1 MLGSPRDPRQTILG
15 LAPPGRVVLAIHDA
29 HDRSYRMSTIRLLI
43 ADDHEVVRS
52 GLKILV
58 AGTEIEIV
66 AEVGTGEDAVKIAME
81 GDIDV
86 VLLDIR
92 MPKGD
97 GLTALGRIKL
107 EKPDMPVLM
116 LSTFDNPTYIARSV
130 ALGASGYLL
139 KGCTR
144 DALLAAIRTAASGE
158 SAWTRD
164 ELRRVTG
171 ALATPRLAA
180 DVEVP
185 LTQRESEVLRQLAYG
200 LTNKEIA
207 QALHIS
213 YETVKEHVQHILR
226 KIGVSDRTQAAVWA
240 VRKQLV

>member
-1 MLGSPRDPRQTILG
+1 
-15 LAPPGRVVLAIHDA
+15 
-29 HDRSYRMSTIRLLI
+29 MSDKIKLLI
-43 ADDHEVVRS
+43 ADDHEVVRC
-52 GLKILV
+52 GLKTLV
-58 AGTEIEIV
+58 AGTEIQIV
-66 AEVGTGEDAVKIAME
+66 GEVCTGEDAVKFTLQNSP
-81 GDIDV
+81 DV

-92 MPKGD
+92 MPNGD

-107 EKPDMPVLM
+107 EKPEMPILM

-130 ALGASGYLL
+130 ALGASGFLL

-144 DALLAAIRTAASGE
+144 DELINAIRIAAAGE

-171 ALATPRLAA
+171 ALATPRLTA

-207 QALHIS
+207 AALHIS
-213 YETVKEHVQHILR
+213 YETVKEHVQHIWR
-226 KIGVSDRTQAAVWA
+226 TIGVSDRPQAAVWA
-240 VRKQLV
+240 VRKELV

>member
-1 MLGSPRDPRQTILG
+1 MTNK
-15 LAPPGRVVLAIHDA
+15 
-29 HDRSYRMSTIRLLI
+29 IRLLI

-52 GLKILV
+52 GLKTLV
-58 AGTEIEIV
+58 AGTEVKVVGEV
-66 AEVGTGEDAVKIAME
+66 ATGAEAVKFALE
-81 GDIDV
+81 NEVDV

-92 MPKGD
+92 MPDGD

-107 EKPDMPVLM
+107 DKPDMPVLI
-116 LSTFDNPTYIARSV
+116 LSTFDNPTYVARAV
-130 ALGASGYLL
+130 ALGASGYVL

-144 DALLAAIRTAASGE
+144 EQLLGAIRTAAAGE
-158 SAWTRD
+158 SAWTRE

-171 ALATPRLAA
+171 ALATPRFTA

-207 QALHIS
+207 QTLHIS

-226 KIGVSDRTQAAVWA
+226 KIGVTDRTQAAVWA
-240 VRKQLV
+240 VRKELV

>member
-1 MLGSPRDPRQTILG
+1 MSNKI
-15 LAPPGRVVLAIHDA
+15 RV
-29 HDRSYRMSTIRLLI
+29 LI
-43 ADDHEVVRS
+43 ADDHEVVRC
-52 GLKILV
+52 GLKTLI
-58 AGTEIEIV
+58 AGTDIKVVGEV
-66 AEVGTGEDAVKIAME
+66 ASGAEAVKFALE
-81 GDIDV
+81 NEVDV

-92 MPKGD
+92 MPDGD
-97 GLTALGRIKL
+97 GLTVLGRIKL
-107 EKPDMPVLM
+107 DKPDLPVLI
-116 LSTFDNPTYIARSV
+116 LSTFDNPTYVARAV

-144 DALLAAIRTAASGE
+144 DELIKGIISAAAGE
-158 SAWTRD
+158 SAWTRE

-171 ALATPRLAA
+171 ALATPRLSA

-185 LTQRESEVLRQLAYG
+185 LTQRESEVLKQLAYG

-207 QALHIS
+207 NTLHIS

-240 VRKQLV
+240 VRKELV

>member
-1 MLGSPRDPRQTILG
+1 
-15 LAPPGRVVLAIHDA
+15 
-29 HDRSYRMSTIRLLI
+29 MSIKLLI

-52 GLKILV
+52 GLKTIL
-58 AGTEIEIV
+58 AGTDIKIV
-66 AEVGTGEDAVKIAME
+66 AEASTGEQAVRLALKHE
-81 GDIDV
+81 PDV

-92 MPKGD
+92 MPEGD
-97 GLTALGRIKL
+97 GLNALGRIKL
-107 EKPDMPVLM
+107 DRPSMPILI
-116 LSTFDNPTYIARSV
+116 LSTYDNPTYVARAV
-130 ALGASGYLL
+130 ALGAAGFLL
-139 KGCTR
+139 KDMTR
-144 DALLAAIRTAASGE
+144 EKLIEVIHTAAAGQ
-158 SAWTRD
+158 SAWTRE

-207 QALHIS
+207 LALHIS

-226 KIGVSDRTQAAVWA
+226 KVGVSDRTQAAVWA
-240 VRKQLV
+240 VRKGLV

>member
-1 MLGSPRDPRQTILG
+1 MTDQIK
-15 LAPPGRVVLAIHDA
+15 
-29 HDRSYRMSTIRLLI
+29 LLI

-52 GLKILV
+52 GLKVLLADTDIQ
-58 AGTEIEIV
+58 IV
-66 AEVGTGEDAVKIAME
+66 GEVGTGATAVRFALE
-81 GDIDV
+81 NDIDV
-86 VLLDIR
+86 ALLDIR
-92 MPKGD
+92 MPDGD
-97 GLTALGRIKL
+97 GLNALGRIKL
-107 EKPDMPVLM
+107 DKPDLPILI
-116 LSTFDNPTYIARSV
+116 LSTFDNPTYIARAV

-144 DALLAAIRTAASGE
+144 EELVKAIHTAMAGE
-158 SAWTRD
+158 SAWTRE

-171 ALATPRLAA
+171 ALATPRLSA

-185 LTQRESEVLRQLAYG
+185 LTQRESEVLRQLAFG

-207 QALHIS
+207 QTLQIS

-240 VRKQLV
+240 VRKELV

>member
-1 MLGSPRDPRQTILG
+1 
-15 LAPPGRVVLAIHDA
+15 
-29 HDRSYRMSTIRLLI
+29 MSKIKLLI

-52 GLKILV
+52 GLKAMLADSEV
-58 AGTEIEIV
+58 EVV
-66 AEVGTGEDAVKIAME
+66 AEVAGGDAAVKYVME
-81 GDIDV
+81 HPVDV
-86 VLLDIR
+86 ALLDIR
-92 MPKGD
+92 MPDGD

-107 EKPDMPVLM
+107 DKRELPVLM

-130 ALGASGYLL
+130 ALGAAGYLL
-139 KGCTR
+139 KGCSR
-144 DALLAAIRTAASGE
+144 EELIGAIKKAAAGE
-158 SAWTRD
+158 SVWTRD

-185 LTQRESEVLRQLAYG
+185 LTQRESEVLKQLALG

-207 QALHIS
+207 QTMHIS

>member
-1 MLGSPRDPRQTILG
+1 
-15 LAPPGRVVLAIHDA
+15 
-29 HDRSYRMSTIRLLI
+29 MSIKVLI

-52 GLKILV
+52 GLKTLLADTDV
-58 AGTEIEIV
+58 EIM
-66 AEVGTGEDAVKIAME
+66 AEVATGEEAVKYTLAHHP
-81 GDIDV
+81 DV

-92 MPKGD
+92 MPEGD

-107 EKPDMPVLM
+107 DKPDMPVLM

-130 ALGASGYLL
+130 ALGANGYLL
-139 KGCTR
+139 KSCTR
-144 DALLAAIRTAASGE
+144 EELLAALRSAATGE
-158 SAWTRD
+158 SVWTRD

>member
-1 MLGSPRDPRQTILG
+1 M
-15 LAPPGRVVLAIHDA
+15 AI
-29 HDRSYRMSTIRLLI
+29 RILI
-43 ADDHEVVRS
+43 ADDHDMVRA
-52 GLKILV
+52 GLKTMLADTDVEV
-58 AGTEIEIV
+58 A
-66 AEVGTGEDAVKIAME
+66 AEATTGEQAVKLALSE
-81 GDIDV
+81 PIDV
-86 VLLDIR
+86 ALLDIR
-92 MPKGD
+92 MPDGD

-107 EKPDMPVLM
+107 DKADLPVLM
-116 LSTFDNPTYIARSV
+116 LSNYDNPTYIARSV
-130 ALGASGYLL
+130 ALGAAGYLL
-139 KGCTR
+139 KGCTK
-144 DALLAAIRTAASGE
+144 DELLQAIRTAAKGE
-158 SAWTRD
+158 SAWTRE

-171 ALATPRLAA
+171 ALATPRLSA

-226 KIGVSDRTQAAVWA
+226 KIGVTDRTQAAVWA